1 MLDSSVKEPGAW
13 LRVGGSVGHSSYTH
27 TGEGALESRAMYA
40 RLVGDAV
47 KSDFKGL
54 RNRVH
59 VGSSVG
65 QQGACISKPRVL
77 SLGWLKL

>member
-13 LRVGGSVGHSSYTH
+13 LRIGGSVGHSSYTHTH

-54 RNRVH
+54 RNQ

-65 QQGACISKPRVL
+65 QQEACISKARVL
-77 SLGWLKL
+77 NLGWLKL